1 MVLSRNGVLS
11 MQKQTQAYLYA
22 AITVLFWSTVATAF
36 KLSLRHVDADLLVFH
51 SSLVSVMVLLC
62 ITRATGRLGRL
73 REWRIGDLLTS
84 LALGFLNPFLY
95 YLVLFRAY
103 DLLPAQEAL
112 TLNFTWPMVLA
123 LFSILLLRQPIGIR
137 AVGAMA
143 MSFSGV
149 AVIATRGDPLGLD
162 LASPQGVALALGSTL
177 IWTLYW
183 IYGVKDH
190 RDPVTRLLVN
200 SVVGCGLS
208 GVYLW
213 LSGALETP
221 EPLGLAGAAYI
232 GTFEMGIS
240 FVTWLQALKLSRTTA
255 QVGQLIYLTPFLS
268 LLVISSF
275 VGEPIYPS
283 TLAGLALIMGGIA
296 LHAWTD

>member
-1 MVLSRNGVLS
+1 

-22 AITVLFWSTVATAF
+22 AVTVLFWSTVATAF
-36 KLSLRHVDADLLVFH
+36 KLSLRHVGADVLVFY
-51 SSLVSVMVLLC
+51 SSLVSVLVLLC
-62 ITRATGRLGRL
+62 ITLATGRLGQL
-73 REWRIGDLLTS
+73 REWRLGDLRTS
-84 LALGFLNPFLY
+84 LCLGFLNPFLY

-123 LFSILLLRQPIGIR
+123 LFSIVLLRQPISFR
-137 AVGAMA
+137 AVAAMA
-143 MSFSGV
+143 VSFTGV
-149 AVIATRGDPLGLD
+149 AVIATRGDLLGLD
-162 LASPQGVALALGSTL
+162 LTNPRGVALALGSTF

-183 IYGVKDH
+183 IYGVKDT

-200 SVVGCGLS
+200 FVCGCGLS
-208 GVYLW
+208 GGYLW
-213 LSGALETP
+213 LSGNLEWP
-221 EPLGLAGAAYI
+221 APAGLAGAGYI
-232 GTFEMGIS
+232 GTFEMGIA

-268 LLVISSF
+268 LLLIGLV

-283 TLAGLALIMGGIA
+283 TVTGLALIVGGIVLRCRA
-296 LHAWTD
+296 G